1 MSQLPRNRSESCSQA
16 RAKEFQLLTRL
27 GATQSEIQQF
37 LDFWQTHVSK
47 INPPHVWYRQHIGP
61 SSAATAH
68 PSPPMYSCKLT
79 LVMPNATKRTFETA
93 ASYSGQSAA
102 RMRAFL
108 DARESGTL
116 EAARKL
122 REELGWQVEE
132 QEAAEEREKVR
143 SLKGGEKPWEAL
155 RAEQEKWM
163 APPIHVRLDKDELSE
178 CREP

>member
-1 MSQLPRNRSESCSQA
+1 M
-16 RAKEFQLLTRL
+16 F
-27 GATQSEIQQF
+27 
-37 LDFWQTHVSK
+37 
-47 INPPHVWYRQHIGP
+47 
-61 SSAATAH
+61 
-68 PSPPMYSCKLT
+68 SCKLT

-93 ASYSGQSAA
+93 ASYSDQRAA

-143 SLKGGEKPWEAL
+143 SLKGGEKPWETL

-163 APPIHVRLDKDELSE
+163 APPINARLDKDELSE
-178 CREP
+178 CRGSPRCRRKLLADKGVATVPNLLRRVLYSQTRCTDAHSPCRAASARRP